1 MMARRRGVLQRRVNT
16 RAPMVAGNGPL
27 GKVPPLA
34 AFLAVLVVFGV
45 AVWLRG
51 VVGAVLLG
59 VLGVGVLTLLAVTW
73 QTLKPADRVLRV
85 VVILILAGVAISLL
99 P

>member
-1 MMARRRGVLQRRVNT
+1 MMARRGVLRQRVNT
-16 RAPMVAGNGPL
+16 RAPIVAGNGPL
-27 GKVPPLA
+27 AKVPPLA
-34 AFLAVLVVFGV
+34 AFLVVLVVFGV

-59 VLGVGVLTLLAVTW
+59 ALGVGMLAMLAVTW

-85 VVILILAGVAISLL
+85 VVILVLAGVAVSLL
-99 P
+99 R